1 VCFQFLDPGGAPA
14 ESLGFLKSAHHPE
27 TRAPP
32 QQEDNMSLIPKRGTV
47 YVVDDDEAV
56 RDSLQW
62 LLEGNDYRVRCYESA
77 EAFLARYD
85 PREVACL
92 IADIRMVGMSGLEL
106 QDKLLERRSPL
117 PIVFIT
123 GHGDVPMAV
132 ESMKKGALD
141 FIQKPFQEAALLPL
155 VERMLDKAR
164 DSFAEHQKAA
174 SRDALLS
181 KLTSREAQVLERIV
195 AGRLNKQIAD
205 DLGISIK
212 TVEAHRANIMEKLN
226 ANTVADLLKI
236 ALNQNA
242 TAAA

>member
-1 VCFQFLDPGGAPA
+1 
-14 ESLGFLKSAHHPE
+14 
-27 TRAPP
+27 
-32 QQEDNMSLIPKRGTV
+32 MSLIPKKGTV

-62 LLEGNDYRVRCYESA
+62 LLEGQDYRVRCFESA
-77 EAFLARYD
+77 EVFLSRYD

-92 IADIRMVGMSGLEL
+92 IVDIRMGGMTGLEL
-106 QDKLLERRSPL
+106 QDKLIERKSPL

-132 ESMKKGALD
+132 NTMKKGALD
-141 FIQKPFQEAALLPL
+141 FIQKPFNEPELLGL
-155 VERMLDKAR
+155 VERMLDHAR
-164 DSFAEHQKAA
+164 ESFAEHQSAA
-174 SRDALLS
+174 NRDALLS
-181 KLTSREAQVLERIV
+181 KLTGRESQVLERIV

-212 TVEAHRANIMEKLN
+212 TVEAHRANIMEKLG

-236 ALNQNA
+236 ALGQNA
-242 TAAA
+242 PKA

>member
-1 VCFQFLDPGGAPA
+1 
-14 ESLGFLKSAHHPE
+14 
-27 TRAPP
+27 
-32 QQEDNMSLIPKRGTV
+32 MSLIPKRGMV

-62 LLEGNDYRVRCYESA
+62 LLEGKGYRVRCFDSA
-77 EAFLARYD
+77 ESFLSRYD

-92 IADIRMVGMSGLEL
+92 IVDIRMGGMTGLEL
-106 QDKLLERRSPL
+106 QTKLIEGRSPL

-132 ESMKKGALD
+132 DTMKKGAMD
-141 FIQKPFQEAALLPL
+141 FIQKPFKEDQLVAL
-155 VERMLDKAR
+155 VERMLDLAKDTFSEYQLSVDR
-164 DSFAEHQKAA
+164 E
-174 SRDALLS
+174 ALLS
-181 KLTSREAQVLERIV
+181 KLTTREAQVMERIV

-212 TVEAHRANIMEKLN
+212 TVEAHRANIMEKLS

-236 ALNQNA
+236 ALGQVA
-242 TAAA
+242 VKA

>member
-1 VCFQFLDPGGAPA
+1 
-14 ESLGFLKSAHHPE
+14 
-27 TRAPP
+27 
-32 QQEDNMSLIPKRGTV
+32 MSLIPKKGTV

-62 LLEGNDYRVRCYESA
+62 LLEGKDYRVRCYDSA
-77 EAFLARYD
+77 ETFLSRYD
-85 PREVACL
+85 AREVACL
-92 IADIRMVGMSGLEL
+92 IVDIRMGGMTGLEL
-106 QDKLLERRSPL
+106 QDRLVERKSPL

-132 ESMKKGALD
+132 TTMKKGAMD
-141 FIQKPFQEAALLPL
+141 FIQKPFQEEALVAL
-155 VERMLDKAR
+155 VERMLDQAKEAF
-164 DSFAEHQKAA
+164 SEHQQSA
-174 SRDALLS
+174 SRDALLA

-226 ANTVADLLKI
+226 ANTVADLLKM
-236 ALNQNA
+236 ALGSSA
-242 TAAA
+242 PKS

>member
-1 VCFQFLDPGGAPA
+1 MIMTAIKG
-14 ESLGFLKSAHHPE
+14 
-27 TRAPP
+27 
-32 QQEDNMSLIPKRGTV
+32 IV

-62 LLEGNDYRVRCYESA
+62 LLEGKDYRVRCFESA

-92 IADIRMVGMSGLEL
+92 IADIRMHGMTGLEL
-106 QDKLLERRSPL
+106 QDKLIERHSPL

-132 ESMKKGALD
+132 DTMKKGALD
-141 FIQKPFQEAALLPL
+141 FIQKPFDESALVSV
-155 VERMLDKAR
+155 VERMLEHAR
-164 DSFAEHQKAA
+164 TAFTDQQQAA
-174 SRDALLS
+174 TREALLA
-181 KLTSREAQVLERIV
+181 KLTGRESQVLERIV

-212 TVEAHRANIMEKLN
+212 TVEAHRANIMEKFS
-226 ANTVADLLKI
+226 ANTVADLLKVV
-236 ALNQNA
+236 LGNNPSR
-242 TAAA
+242 T